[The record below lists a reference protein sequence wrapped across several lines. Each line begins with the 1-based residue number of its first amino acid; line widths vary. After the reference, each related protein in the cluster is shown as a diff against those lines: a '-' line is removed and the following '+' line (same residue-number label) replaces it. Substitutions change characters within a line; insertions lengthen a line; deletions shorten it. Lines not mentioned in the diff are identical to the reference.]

1 MSQNSQPLDTTGE
14 RLVAEQLKSDNK
26 SIFRALLSI
35 ASAGLLIR
43 VMGMVNQVVVSAN
56 FGAGAAMDAYFVA
69 SLLPIVIAQLIVGA
83 VENSVI
89 PAYARARTRGTKE
102 QASVLLST
110 LLNIVLIGAVLLT
123 LVMFIFRRELIFVSA
138 PALDST
144 SSGLAIDLIPF
155 ILPVLPLMIAIG
167 LLECILNTEGQFGWP
182 AYAGMLVPITTAIL
196 VLVAGKSLGVVT
208 LCIGMVIGLC
218 LQICLFLI
226 RVKRAKLVYRPI
238 IDLHHPEIGLIFIAA
253 WPALLGSVISQ
264 VSPLIDQVFASFLS
278 TGSISALNYSLK
290 LMSVPTGV
298 IAMSV
303 GRAAV
308 PYLSHQAARKDLKAF
323 KETLRLYLWAVGL
336 ATMVLSALMLLF
348 AHPLVQLLF
357 QHGQFSADDTNHTA
371 TTLMGFAVGL
381 APMTLVFILVRAFS
395 ALGKTRVLMF
405 ISIFNVVSN
414 AIFDYIFV
422 RPWQSEGIA
431 LSTSLMYFCSVL
443 ILLYTLRRMIG
454 KLYLFRSL
462 PDVSK
467 FIRGRT

>member
-1 MSQNSQPLDTTGE
+1 
-14 RLVAEQLKSDNK
+14 
-26 SIFRALLSI
+26 
-35 ASAGLLIR
+35 
-43 VMGMVNQVVVSAN
+43 
-56 FGAGAAMDAYFVA
+56 
-69 SLLPIVIAQLIVGA
+69 
-83 VENSVI
+83 
-89 PAYARARTRGTKE
+89 
-102 QASVLLST
+102 
-110 LLNIVLIGAVLLT
+110 
-123 LVMFIFRRELIFVSA
+123 
-138 PALDST
+138 
-144 SSGLAIDLIPF
+144 
-155 ILPVLPLMIAIG
+155 
-167 LLECILNTEGQFGWP
+167 
-182 AYAGMLVPITTAIL
+182 
-196 VLVAGKSLGVVT
+196 
-208 LCIGMVIGLC
+208 VIGLC
-218 LQICLFLI
+218 LQFCLFLI

-238 IDLHHPEIGLIFIAA
+238 IDLRHPEIALIFVAA

-278 TGSISALNYSLK
+278 SGSISALNYSLK

-308 PYLSHQAARKDLKAF
+308 PYLSHQVARNDMEAF
-323 KETLRLYLWAVGL
+323 KETLRVYLWGVGL
-336 ATMVLSALMLLF
+336 ATLLLSAFMLVF

-357 QHGQFSADDTNHTA
+357 QRGQFSADDTSRTA

-405 ISIFNVVSN
+405 ISLFNVVSN

-431 LSTSLMYFCSVL
+431 LATSVMYFCSVF

-454 KLYLFRSL
+454 KLSLFTSP

-467 FIRGRT
+467 FIRRWT